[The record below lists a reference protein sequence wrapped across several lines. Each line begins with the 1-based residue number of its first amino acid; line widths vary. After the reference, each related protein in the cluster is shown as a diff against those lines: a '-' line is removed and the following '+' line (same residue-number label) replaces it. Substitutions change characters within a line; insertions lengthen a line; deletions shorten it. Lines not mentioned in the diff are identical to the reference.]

1 MIALGCR
8 VEGCRLQGEVRYIKV
23 EFEIPN
29 SPARTGNATTF
40 SVSPVLESKL

>member
-23 EFEIPN
+23 ELERPNLEI
-29 SPARTGNATTF
+29 
-40 SVSPVLESKL
+40 